1 MTPTMPM
8 DSEDRS
14 FLEER
19 RFGRELMFH
28 DDESALDDR
37 ASDLPEATSGP
48 PTPAAEEQAPL
59 PTRSSQKAWS
69 PIPIDVGALMDKERM
84 AALSRLEAAPPDA
97 ETPFAGTAP
106 PAPAAPRLPGSPAA
120 HPSAIQTHLTSH
132 ASFITSDRQIGLKL
146 LGRPVEVAAP
156 GVVADHTVTPLGV
169 EPQPLRTNARSDAPA
184 THTLATQLAT
194 PALPRTTVHPESAA
208 TMPTMPAVPAV
219 PITPIAPV
227 QLSRAS
233 VHESRTEARDTGI
246 IWVPAIGVA
255 QVIDH
260 DPQAGRGDPTPID
273 SIHSQAVFEDAPSG
287 DPTDTGDAPA
297 MIRTRVQRNL
307 DWRVGALGALLL
319 GYLPLLGRQVVR
331 LHPADVTGFGVL
343 AVLMSP
349 VVFVVA
355 AARRPPGRT
364 PTRRRID
371 LVLGTL
377 LTLAALLAG
386 RAAPGVA
393 GAGAALWRPDLL
405 AVPVAVAAAF
415 VLLWGT
421 RFAADLRNVVFATAL
436 GAPLLSLWLLLTSG
450 VMFSGSVNPLA
461 ETLAGTFTTVVHT
474 ATRGVYAVG
483 ATDPVTLDLR
493 PVIERRSAVV
503 AVGMVALVLLMISRV
518 DPTGSSADTVGP
530 IGRRVRKLA
539 AFVLTLST
547 AVLADVLVGA
557 VALAGPQYL
566 PGATVTVLTSLP
578 VAIVLAAVAAWSVTR
593 WVHLLGLYI
602 PSLSGILHAPMSLP
616 PDGPTGQLDRIVSGA
631 AVGALAI
638 SALLS
643 GIDTT
648 GPLQGAS
655 AVKTSSRHIT
665 TLRPAGWS
673 VQGSDRPDVLHT
685 EFGAAGRWTR
695 VSLAQSNASPLA
707 QIAIDVIEGN
717 RSLLT
722 RYPIASTYR
731 LGGFRR
737 LRSRVVD
744 LGPGAS
750 GHQDTFYDAET
761 ASTWSTVTF
770 LAVHGTVTTRVT
782 MSATGST
789 DTGVAPVPA
798 MELLASLVDRRAGAV
813 TGDDRELAR
822 GRIDRTEGALA
833 ELARAEVEAILGAP
847 AVPGPTA

>member
-8 DSEDRS
+8 ESEDRS

-28 DDESALDDR
+28 DDADAPDER
-37 ASDLPEATSGP
+37 APDLPAAGSGP
-48 PTPAAEEQAPL
+48 PTPAAQEQAPL

-84 AALSRLEAAPPDA
+84 AALSRLEAATPGV
-97 ETPFAGTAP
+97 ETPFPGATPPAP
-106 PAPAAPRLPGSPAA
+106 PAPRLPASPAA

-156 GVVADHTVTPLGV
+156 GVVADHTVTPMDV
-169 EPQPLRTNARSDAPA
+169 EPQPLRTNVRSDAPA

-208 TMPTMPAVPAV
+208 TMPTMPAVPMALM
-219 PITPIAPV
+219 APV
-227 QLSRAS
+227 ELSRAA

-273 SIHSQAVFEDAPSG
+273 SFHAQAVFEDAPSG

-297 MIRTRVQRNL
+297 MVRTRVQRHL

-343 AVLMSP
+343 ALLLSP

-364 PTRRRID
+364 PTKRRID
-371 LVLGTL
+371 LVLGTV

-386 RAAPGVA
+386 RVAPGVA

-405 AVPVAVAAAF
+405 AVPVAVAAAV

-436 GAPLLSLWLLLTSG
+436 GAPLFSLWLLLTSG

-474 ATRGVYAVG
+474 ATRGVYVVG

-503 AVGMVALVLLMISRV
+503 AVGMVALVLLMIARV
-518 DPTGSSADTVGP
+518 DPTRAAGDTVGP
-530 IGRRVRKLA
+530 TGRRVRKLA
-539 AFVLTLST
+539 AFILTLST
-547 AVLADVLVGA
+547 AVLADVLLGA
-557 VALAGPQYL
+557 VALAGPQHL
-566 PGATVTVLTSLP
+566 PAATVAVLTSLP
-578 VAIVLAAVAAWSVTR
+578 VAMVLAAVAAWSVTR

-602 PSLSGILHAPMSLP
+602 PSLSGILRAPMSLP
-616 PDGPTGQLDRIVSGA
+616 PDGPAGQLDRIVSGA

-655 AVKTSSRHIT
+655 VVKTASKHIT
-665 TLRPAGWS
+665 TLIPAGWN

-731 LGGFRR
+731 LGSFRR

-744 LGPGAS
+744 LGAGAS
-750 GHQDTFYDAET
+750 GHQDTFYDAAT

-770 LAVHGTVTTRVT
+770 LTVHGTVTTRVT
-782 MSATGST
+782 VSATGST

-833 ELARAEVEAILGAP
+833 ELARAEVEAIRGAP
-847 AVPGPTA
+847 APPEPTA